1 MFDIICAM
9 QDEKPRNNKKIFIG
23 ALSLFTFLLILFQ
36 ATGSELDLSDQKEFL
51 SSVWQKYFNSERSL
65 PSKDNKDESQKN
77 SKQTLKVIDEESAI
91 INVVEK
97 ASPSVVSIVLKQMDF
112 NLFSGSESFIEEGIG
127 TGFIVDPNGIIV
139 TNSHVVN
146 NQNGEYSVI
155 LKDGTTYKVDKIH
168 LDTASDLA
176 IIEITARNLP
186 ALKLAD
192 SSKLKVGQK
201 AIAIGNALGQF
212 QNTVTSGI
220 VSGIGREIT
229 ASDAFGA
236 QTSYYEEVIQTD
248 AALNPGNSG
257 GPLLNLSGQVIGINV
272 ATTPMADNISFAIP
286 SNTLKPLLESF
297 LSQGRIVRPFLGVS
311 YQLITEEIAK
321 LRDMPQGAFISRVYN
336 NSPAEKAGL
345 KRGDIITSFNGQDL
359 NEKNTLSAL
368 VSHSSVGDAVDLTV
382 DRGGE
387 KLKITVILE
396 EALENF

>member
-1 MFDIICAM
+1 M
-9 QDEKPRNNKKIFIG
+9 QEEKPRNNKKVFIG
-23 ALSLFTFLLILFQ
+23 LLSLFTFLLILFQ
-36 ATGSELDLSDQKEFL
+36 ITGSNLDLLNQKGFL
-51 SSVWQKYFNSERSL
+51 SSIWQKYFSSEKSL
-65 PSKDNKDESQKN
+65 LLKEEANKTQEN

-112 NLFSGSESFIEEGIG
+112 NFFSGKESFTEEGIG
-127 TGFIVDPNGIIV
+127 TGFVVDPNGVIV

-146 NQNGEYSVI
+146 NPNGEYSVV

-168 LDTASDLA
+168 LDAASDLA

-186 ALKLAD
+186 ALELAD

-220 VSGIGREIT
+220 VSGIGREIM
-229 ASDAFGA
+229 ASDAFGT

-257 GPLLNLSGQVIGINV
+257 GPLLNLLGQVIGINV
-272 ATTPMADNISFAIP
+272 ATTPTADNISFAIP
-286 SNTLKPLLESF
+286 SNTLRPLLESF
-297 LSQGRIVRPFLGVS
+297 LSQGRIIRPFLGVS
-311 YQLITEEIAK
+311 YQLVTKEIAK

-336 NSPAEKAGL
+336 GSPAEKAGL
-345 KRGDIITSFNGQDL
+345 RRGDIITSFNGQALD
-359 NEKNTLSAL
+359 EKNTLSAL
-368 VSHSSVGDAVDLTV
+368 ISRSSVGDSVDLMV

-396 EALENF
+396 EAPENF

>member
-1 MFDIICAM
+1 M
-9 QDEKPRNNKKIFIG
+9 QEEKPRNNKKVFIG
-23 ALSLFTFLLILFQ
+23 LLSLFTFLLILFQ
-36 ATGSELDLSDQKEFL
+36 ITGSNLDLLNQKGFL
-51 SSVWQKYFNSERSL
+51 SSIWQKYFSSEKSL
-65 PSKDNKDESQKN
+65 LLKEEANKTQEN

-112 NLFSGSESFIEEGIG
+112 NFFSGKESFTEEGIG
-127 TGFIVDPNGIIV
+127 TGFVVDPNGVIV

-146 NQNGEYSVI
+146 NPNGEYSVV

-168 LDTASDLA
+168 LDAASDLA

-186 ALKLAD
+186 ALELAD

-220 VSGIGREIT
+220 VSGIGREIM
-229 ASDAFGA
+229 ASDAFGT

-257 GPLLNLSGQVIGINV
+257 GPLLNLLGQVIGINV

-286 SNTLKPLLESF
+286 SNTLRPLLESF
-297 LSQGRIVRPFLGVS
+297 LSQGRIIRPFLGVS
-311 YQLITEEIAK
+311 YQLVTKEIAK

-336 NSPAEKAGL
+336 GSPAEKAGL
-345 KRGDIITSFNGQDL
+345 RRGDIITSFNGQALD
-359 NEKNTLSAL
+359 EKNTLSAL
-368 VSHSSVGDAVDLTV
+368 ISRSSVGDSVDLMV

-396 EALENF
+396 EAPENF